1 MSKRASLNSRLVLFT
16 SLLSLVMAC
25 ILMFSTYHIALKEL
39 TRILDTQMEFL
50 AKRATVFNL
59 RKMHSSFN
67 LDQDYLHQELLIDIW
82 SYEDLSDIQKNRLL
96 VPRVNKAGFYQ
107 RETENGT
114 WYTYVLPT
122 EKFQIQVSQ
131 HERVRQVL
139 ALELAGSM
147 VLPYILIMPVV
158 LLFIFW
164 MIRRSLKPLDDMK
177 NELAQRDSNE
187 LSHIEEGQYPI
198 ELLPAIHEINYL
210 FDRISK
216 TQQEQKQFVADAA
229 HELRTPITALNLQ
242 TKILLRD
249 FPENDALINL
259 SKGLARIQHL
269 VSQLLSLAKQDASMN
284 VAETPKKI
292 CLNNVAL
299 NCVEQLMNLAMEK
312 DIDLGFERNDEVLLQ
327 SYEPTLHS
335 VIYNLIDNAIKYTPE
350 SGVINISVYGGTEQD
365 AYIIIEDSGPGIP
378 EEQYEEVLKRFYRV
392 HHHLEVG
399 SGLGLSIVQ
408 KAIQRVGGEL
418 TFARSEELNGLKVI
432 VKLPLALPNINE
444 KSGLNL
450 S

>member
-1 MSKRASLNSRLVLFT
+1 MQKRKSLGSKLVVLT

-39 TRILDTQMEFL
+39 TRILDTQMQFL
-50 AKRATVFNL
+50 ATRATTFNL
-59 RKMHSSFN
+59 KSTHSSFN
-67 LDQDYLHQELLIDIW
+67 LDHEYERQELFMDIW
-82 SYEDLSDIQKNRLL
+82 SYDDINQLKTNDLL

-107 RETENGT
+107 HETDNGT

-122 EKFQIQVSQ
+122 AKFQIQVSQ
-131 HERVRQVL
+131 HERTRQVL

-147 VLPYILIMPVV
+147 VLPYILIMPFV
-158 LLFIFW
+158 LFIIFW
-164 MIRRSLKPLDDMK
+164 IIRGSLKPLDDLK

-187 LSHIEEGQYPI
+187 LSHIQEEQYPI
-198 ELLPAIHEINYL
+198 ELLPAVNEINYL

-216 TQQEQKQFVADAA
+216 TQQEQKQFIADAA

-249 FPENDALINL
+249 FPENTALINL

-269 VSQLLSLAKQDASMN
+269 VSQLLALAKQDASVNSM
-284 VAETPKKI
+284 EMSKKFR
-292 CLNNVAL
+292 LNDVAL

-312 DIDLGFERNDEVLLQ
+312 EIDLGFERNDQVILQ
-327 SYEPTLHS
+327 SYEPTVHS
-335 VIYNLIDNAIKYTPE
+335 IVYNLIDNAIKYTPAE
-350 SGVINISVYGGTEQD
+350 GVINISVYADSQQQK
-365 AYIIIEDSGPGIP
+365 AYVCIEDSGPGIP
-378 EEQYEEVLKRFYRV
+378 QEQYEQVLKRFYRV

-408 KAIQRVGGEL
+408 KAIQHVGGTLRFDRSLEL
-418 TFARSEELNGLKVI
+418 GGLQVLVEL
-432 VKLPLALPNINE
+432 PTHLAAND
-444 KSGLNL
+444 
-450 S
+450 

>member
-1 MSKRASLNSRLVLFT
+1 MQKRKSLGSKLVVLT

-39 TRILDTQMEFL
+39 TRILDTQMQFL
-50 AKRATVFNL
+50 ATRATTFNL
-59 RKMHSSFN
+59 KSTHSSFN
-67 LDQDYLHQELLIDIW
+67 LDHEYERQELFMDIW
-82 SYEDLSDIQKNRLL
+82 SYDDINQLKTNDLL

-107 RETENGT
+107 HETDNGT

-122 EKFQIQVSQ
+122 AKFQIQVSQ
-131 HERVRQVL
+131 HERTRQVL

-147 VLPYILIMPVV
+147 VLPYILIMPFA
-158 LLFIFW
+158 LFIIFW
-164 MIRRSLKPLDDMK
+164 IIRGSLKPLDDLK

-187 LSHIEEGQYPI
+187 LSHIQEEQYPI
-198 ELLPAIHEINYL
+198 ELLPAVNEINYL

-216 TQQEQKQFVADAA
+216 TQQEQKQFIADAA

-249 FPENDALINL
+249 FPENTALINL

-269 VSQLLSLAKQDASMN
+269 VSQLLALAKQDASVNSVEMS
-284 VAETPKKI
+284 KKFR
-292 CLNNVAL
+292 LNDVAL

-312 DIDLGFERNDEVLLQ
+312 EIDLGFERNDQVILQ
-327 SYEPTLHS
+327 SYEPTVHS
-335 VIYNLIDNAIKYTPE
+335 IVYNLIDNAIKYTPAE
-350 SGVINISVYGGTEQD
+350 GVINISVYADSQQQK
-365 AYIIIEDSGPGIP
+365 AYVCIEDSGPGIP
-378 EEQYEEVLKRFYRV
+378 QEQYEQVLKRFYRV

-408 KAIQRVGGEL
+408 KAIQHVGGTLRFDRSLEL
-418 TFARSEELNGLKVI
+418 GGLQVLVEL
-432 VKLPLALPNINE
+432 PTHLAAND
-444 KSGLNL
+444 
-450 S
+450 

>member
-1 MSKRASLNSRLVLFT
+1 MPKRTSLNSRLVLFT

-50 AKRATVFNL
+50 AKRATVFHL
-59 RKMHSSFN
+59 RKMHTSFN

-82 SYEDLSDIQKNRLL
+82 SYDDLTDVQKNPLL
-96 VPRVNKAGFYQ
+96 VPKVSKAGFYQ
-107 RETENGT
+107 RETGNGT

-269 VSQLLSLAKQDASMN
+269 VSQLLSLAKQDASINIM
-284 VAETPKKI
+284 EMPKKI
-292 CLNNVAL
+292 CLNDVAL
-299 NCVEQLMNLAMEK
+299 SCVEQLMNLAMEK

-335 VIYNLIDNAIKYTPE
+335 VIYNLIDNAIKYTPQA
-350 SGVINISVYGGTEQD
+350 GVINISVYAGGEQD

-378 EEQYEEVLKRFYRV
+378 EAQYEEVLKRFYRV

-418 TFARSEELNGLKVI
+418 TFAKSVELNGLKVT
-432 VKLPLALPNINE
+432 VRLPLTLPNE
-444 KSGLNL
+444 KSALGLT
-450 S
+450 

>member
-1 MSKRASLNSRLVLFT
+1 MQKPKSLGSKLVVLT

-39 TRILDTQMEFL
+39 TRILDTQMQFL
-50 AKRATVFNL
+50 ATRATTFNL
-59 RKMHSSFN
+59 KSTHSSFN
-67 LDQDYLHQELLIDIW
+67 LDHEYERQELFMDIW
-82 SYEDLSDIQKNRLL
+82 SYDDINQLKTNDLL

-107 RETENGT
+107 HETDNGT

-122 EKFQIQVSQ
+122 AKFQIQVSQ
-131 HERVRQVL
+131 HERTRQVL

-147 VLPYILIMPVV
+147 VLPYILIMPFA
-158 LLFIFW
+158 LFIIFW
-164 MIRRSLKPLDDMK
+164 IIRGSLKPLDDLK

-187 LSHIEEGQYPI
+187 LSHIQEAQYPI
-198 ELLPAIHEINYL
+198 ELLPAVNEINYL

-216 TQQEQKQFVADAA
+216 TQQEQKQFIADAA

-249 FPENDALINL
+249 FPENTALINL

-269 VSQLLSLAKQDASMN
+269 VSQLLALAKQDASVNSVEMS
-284 VAETPKKI
+284 KKFR
-292 CLNNVAL
+292 LNDVAL

-312 DIDLGFERNDEVLLQ
+312 EIDLGFERNDQVILQ
-327 SYEPTLHS
+327 SYEPTVHS
-335 VIYNLIDNAIKYTPE
+335 IVYNLIDNAIKYTPAE
-350 SGVINISVYGGTEQD
+350 GVINISVYADSQQQK
-365 AYIIIEDSGPGIP
+365 AYVCIEDSGPGIP
-378 EEQYEEVLKRFYRV
+378 QEQYEQVLKRFYRV

-408 KAIQRVGGEL
+408 KAIQHVGGTLRFDRSLEL
-418 TFARSEELNGLKVI
+418 GGLQVLVEL
-432 VKLPLALPNINE
+432 PTHLAAND
-444 KSGLNL
+444 
-450 S
+450 

>member
-1 MSKRASLNSRLVLFT
+1 MQKRKSLGSKLVVLT

-39 TRILDTQMEFL
+39 TRILDTQMQFL
-50 AKRATVFNL
+50 ATRATTFNL
-59 RKMHSSFN
+59 KSTHSSFN
-67 LDQDYLHQELLIDIW
+67 LDHEYERQELFMDIW
-82 SYEDLSDIQKNRLL
+82 SYDDINQLKTNDLL

-107 RETENGT
+107 HETDNGT

-122 EKFQIQVSQ
+122 AKFQIQVSQ
-131 HERVRQVL
+131 HERTRQVL

-147 VLPYILIMPVV
+147 VLPYILIMPFV
-158 LLFIFW
+158 LFIIFW
-164 MIRRSLKPLDDMK
+164 IIRGSLKPLDDLK

-187 LSHIEEGQYPI
+187 LSHIQEEQYPI
-198 ELLPAIHEINYL
+198 ELLPAVNEINYL

-216 TQQEQKQFVADAA
+216 TQQKQKQFIADAA

-249 FPENDALINL
+249 FPENTALINL

-269 VSQLLSLAKQDASMN
+269 VSQLLALAKQDASVNSVEMS
-284 VAETPKKI
+284 KKFR
-292 CLNNVAL
+292 LNDVAL

-312 DIDLGFERNDEVLLQ
+312 EIDLGFERNDQVILQ
-327 SYEPTLHS
+327 SYEPTVHS
-335 VIYNLIDNAIKYTPE
+335 IVYNLIDNAIKYTPAE
-350 SGVINISVYGGTEQD
+350 GVINISVYADSQQQK
-365 AYIIIEDSGPGIP
+365 AYVCIEDSGPGIP
-378 EEQYEEVLKRFYRV
+378 QEQYEQVLKRFYRV

-408 KAIQRVGGEL
+408 KAIQHVGGTLRFDRSLEL
-418 TFARSEELNGLKVI
+418 GGLQVLVEL
-432 VKLPLALPNINE
+432 PTHLAAND
-444 KSGLNL
+444 
-450 S
+450 

>member
-1 MSKRASLNSRLVLFT
+1 MSKRTSLNTRLVLLT
-16 SLLSLVMAC
+16 SLLSFVMAC
-25 ILMFSTYHIALKEL
+25 ILMFSTYHIANKEL

-59 RKMHSSFN
+59 KKMHSAFN
-67 LDQDYLHQELLIDIW
+67 LDKNDVDQELLIDIW
-82 SYEDLSDIQKNRLL
+82 SYQDLSDIRENPLL
-96 VPRVNKAGFYQ
+96 SPKVKTAGFYQ
-107 RETENGT
+107 RETPNGT

-122 EKFQIQVSQ
+122 PNFQIQVSQ

-147 VLPYILIMPVV
+147 VLPYIIIMPFV
-158 LLFIFW
+158 LLMIFW
-164 MIRRSLKPLDDMK
+164 MIRRGLKPLDDMK

-187 LSHIEEGQYPI
+187 LSPIEEAQYPI

-210 FDRISK
+210 FDRISA
-216 TQQEQKQFVADAA
+216 TQQEQKQFIADAA

-249 FPENDALINL
+249 FPENAALINL

-284 VAETPKKI
+284 VVEMPRKI
-292 CLNNVAL
+292 CLNHVAL

-312 DIDLGFERNDEVLLQ
+312 EIDLGFERNDQVFLH

-350 SGVINISVYGGTEQD
+350 AGVINISVYAGIAQD
-365 AYIIIEDSGPGIP
+365 AFIVIEDSGPGIP
-378 EEQYEEVLKRFYRV
+378 AEQYDAVLKRFYRV

-418 TFARSEELNGLKVI
+418 TFAQSAELKGLKVM
-432 VKLPLALPNINE
+432 VKLPL
-444 KSGLNL
+444 SL

>member
-1 MSKRASLNSRLVLFT
+1 MQKRKSLGSKLVVLT

-39 TRILDTQMEFL
+39 TRILDTQMQFL
-50 AKRATVFNL
+50 ATRATTFNL
-59 RKMHSSFN
+59 KSTHSSFN
-67 LDQDYLHQELLIDIW
+67 LDHEYERQELFMDIW
-82 SYEDLSDIQKNRLL
+82 SYDDINQLKTNDLL

-107 RETENGT
+107 HETDNGT

-122 EKFQIQVSQ
+122 AKFQIQVSQ
-131 HERVRQVL
+131 HERTRQVL

-147 VLPYILIMPVV
+147 VLPYILIMPFV
-158 LLFIFW
+158 LFIIFW
-164 MIRRSLKPLDDMK
+164 IIRGSLKPLDDLK

-187 LSHIEEGQYPI
+187 LSHIQEEQYPI
-198 ELLPAIHEINYL
+198 ELLPAVNEINYL

-216 TQQEQKQFVADAA
+216 TQQEQKQFIADAA

-249 FPENDALINL
+249 FPENTALINL

-269 VSQLLSLAKQDASMN
+269 VSQLLALAKQDASVNSVEMS
-284 VAETPKKI
+284 KKFR
-292 CLNNVAL
+292 LNDVAL

-312 DIDLGFERNDEVLLQ
+312 EIDLGFERNDQVILQ
-327 SYEPTLHS
+327 SYEPTVHS
-335 VIYNLIDNAIKYTPE
+335 IVYNLIDNAIKYTPTE
-350 SGVINISVYGGTEQD
+350 GVINISVYADSQQQK
-365 AYIIIEDSGPGIP
+365 AYVCIEDSGPGIP
-378 EEQYEEVLKRFYRV
+378 QEQYEQVLKRFYRV

-408 KAIQRVGGEL
+408 KAIQHVGGTLRFDRSLEL
-418 TFARSEELNGLKVI
+418 GGLQVLVEL
-432 VKLPLALPNINE
+432 PTHLAAND
-444 KSGLNL
+444 
-450 S
+450 

>member
-1 MSKRASLNSRLVLFT
+1 MQKRKSLGSKLVVLT

-39 TRILDTQMEFL
+39 TRILDTQMQFL
-50 AKRATVFNL
+50 ATRATTFNL
-59 RKMHSSFN
+59 KSTHSSFN
-67 LDQDYLHQELLIDIW
+67 LDHEYERQELFMDIW
-82 SYEDLSDIQKNRLL
+82 SYDDINQLKTNDLL

-107 RETENGT
+107 HETDNGT

-122 EKFQIQVSQ
+122 AKFQIQVSQ
-131 HERVRQVL
+131 HERTRQVL

-147 VLPYILIMPVV
+147 VLPYILIMPFV
-158 LLFIFW
+158 LFIIFW
-164 MIRRSLKPLDDMK
+164 IIRGSLKPLDDLK

-187 LSHIEEGQYPI
+187 LSHIQEAQYPI
-198 ELLPAIHEINYL
+198 ELLPAVNEINYL

-216 TQQEQKQFVADAA
+216 TQQEQKQFIADAA

-249 FPENDALINL
+249 FPENTALINL

-269 VSQLLSLAKQDASMN
+269 VSQLLALAKQDASVNSVEMS
-284 VAETPKKI
+284 KKFR
-292 CLNNVAL
+292 LNDVAL

-312 DIDLGFERNDEVLLQ
+312 EIDLGFERNDQVILQ
-327 SYEPTLHS
+327 SYEPTVHS
-335 VIYNLIDNAIKYTPE
+335 IVYNLIDNAIKYTPAE
-350 SGVINISVYGGTEQD
+350 GVINISVYADSQQQK
-365 AYIIIEDSGPGIP
+365 AYVCIEDSGPGIP
-378 EEQYEEVLKRFYRV
+378 QEQYEQVLKRFYRV

-408 KAIQRVGGEL
+408 KAIQHVGGTLRFDRSLEL
-418 TFARSEELNGLKVI
+418 GGLQVLVEL
-432 VKLPLALPNINE
+432 PTHLAAND
-444 KSGLNL
+444 
-450 S
+450 

>member
-1 MSKRASLNSRLVLFT
+1 MQKPKSLGSKLVVLT

-39 TRILDTQMEFL
+39 TRILDTQMQFL
-50 AKRATVFNL
+50 ATRATTFNL
-59 RKMHSSFN
+59 KSTHSSFN
-67 LDQDYLHQELLIDIW
+67 LDHEYERQELFMDIW
-82 SYEDLSDIQKNRLL
+82 SYDDINQLKTNDLL

-107 RETENGT
+107 HETDNGT

-122 EKFQIQVSQ
+122 AKFQIQVSQ
-131 HERVRQVL
+131 HERTRQVL

-147 VLPYILIMPVV
+147 VLPYILIMPFV
-158 LLFIFW
+158 LFIIFW
-164 MIRRSLKPLDDMK
+164 IIRGSLKPLDDLK

-187 LSHIEEGQYPI
+187 LSHIQEEQYPI
-198 ELLPAIHEINYL
+198 ELLPAVNEINYL

-216 TQQEQKQFVADAA
+216 TQQEQKQFIADAA

-249 FPENDALINL
+249 FPENTALINL

-269 VSQLLSLAKQDASMN
+269 VSQLLALAKQDASVNSVEMS
-284 VAETPKKI
+284 KKFR
-292 CLNNVAL
+292 LNDVAL

-312 DIDLGFERNDEVLLQ
+312 EIDLGFERNDQVILQ
-327 SYEPTLHS
+327 SYEPTVHS
-335 VIYNLIDNAIKYTPE
+335 IVYNLIDNAIKYTPAE
-350 SGVINISVYGGTEQD
+350 GVINISVYADSQQQK
-365 AYIIIEDSGPGIP
+365 AYVCIEDSGPGIP
-378 EEQYEEVLKRFYRV
+378 QEQYEQVLKRFYRV

-408 KAIQRVGGEL
+408 KAIQHVGGTLRFDRSLEL
-418 TFARSEELNGLKVI
+418 GGLQVLVEL
-432 VKLPLALPNINE
+432 PTHLAAND
-444 KSGLNL
+444 
-450 S
+450 